1 MMYVFTCFNSRAA
14 HEKWGESIKE
24 YQCVDVSE
32 DMNSLAEFLLRGK
45 KLCLIV
51 SLNPSGWLARWL
63 AGWLAGQLTIC
74 WKCLNKRF
82 NSIISRR

>member
-51 SLNPSGWLARWL
+51 SLNPSGWLA
-63 AGWLAGQLTIC
+63 GQLTIC

>member
-1 MMYVFTCFNSRAA
+1 MMYMFTCFNSRAA

-45 KLCLIV
+45 KGLCAAL
-51 SLNPSGWLARWL
+51 SDCQS
-63 AGWLAGQLTIC
+63 
-74 WKCLNKRF
+74 
-82 NSIISRR
+82 